1 MIPWLVQKKC
11 TVLQFDSLYTQYTE
25 KWNKHHLKM
34 YLPLKVIDFFC
45 CNVMFVRV
53 CHPVS
58 TMCFWM
64 DFAQTSEVRML
75 DTQDWGQ
82 ELVSDGWV
90 FGGCQDDLD
99 FLVGFW
105 LEDLHILI
113 RMVVENMGSW
123 CYGILWEGG
132 QLQGRNKA
140 FLAASQTFVSF
151 KNALLT
157 PYFLGGSVRGGRF
170 TSLWNP
176 SSHFCR
182 QGGDET
188 DGGRR
193 ELGGKGER
201 SYVSGSGSSEWILL
215 YPWGPCMVWY
225 VYLHLPFIQAKCRW
239 IYQSHGSYG

>member
-1 MIPWLVQKKC
+1 MEQASFEDVSPIESDRFFVVMSCLLGFV
-11 TVLQFDSLYTQYTE
+11 TQCS
-25 KWNKHHLKM
+25 WC
-34 YLPLKVIDFFC
+34 VFGWI
-45 CNVMFVRV
+45 
-53 CHPVS
+53 
-58 TMCFWM
+58 
-64 DFAQTSEVRML
+64 FAQTSEVRML

-90 FGGCQDDLD
+90 FGGCQDDVD

-157 PYFLGGSVRGGRF
+157 PYFLGGSVSGGRF

-176 SSHFCR
+176 STQVSSPILR
-182 QGGDET
+182 YLPP
-188 DGGRR
+188 GRGR
-193 ELGGKGER
+193 DR
-201 SYVSGSGSSEWILL
+201 
-215 YPWGPCMVWY
+215 WG
-225 VYLHLPFIQAKCRW
+225 
-239 IYQSHGSYG
+239 